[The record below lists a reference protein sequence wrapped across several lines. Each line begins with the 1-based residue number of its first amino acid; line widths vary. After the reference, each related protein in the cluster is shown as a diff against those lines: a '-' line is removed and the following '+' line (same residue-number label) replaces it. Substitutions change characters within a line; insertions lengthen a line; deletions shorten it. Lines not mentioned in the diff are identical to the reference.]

1 MGTPSG
7 HDILGGNEFRLRQGF
22 ALQNACDAAPAA
34 VRARRSIA
42 VQLEDGHEGFSRHL
56 DGAEVPH
63 LLLARPM
70 KCGYISWGPLQDMT
84 SSAEM
89 NSACGK
95 VLLRKT
101 LVTPHR
107 RR

>member
-1 MGTPSG
+1 MS
-7 HDILGGNEFRLRQGF
+7 
-22 ALQNACDAAPAA
+22 
-34 VRARRSIA
+34 VA
-42 VQLEDGHEGFSRHL
+42 VQLEDGHKGLGRHL

>member
-1 MGTPSG
+1 
-7 HDILGGNEFRLRQGF
+7 
-22 ALQNACDAAPAA
+22 
-34 VRARRSIA
+34 
-42 VQLEDGHEGFSRHL
+42 
-56 DGAEVPH
+56 
-63 LLLARPM
+63 M

>member
-1 MGTPSG
+1 MRHCLPIQKVMS
-7 HDILGGNEFRLRQGF
+7 L
-22 ALQNACDAAPAA
+22 CVPVKDAS
-34 VRARRSIA
+34 RRFLFLSIA
-42 VQLEDGHEGFSRHL
+42 VQLEDGHEGFGRHL
-56 DGAEVPH
+56 DGTEVPH

>member
-1 MGTPSG
+1 M
-7 HDILGGNEFRLRQGF
+7 
-22 ALQNACDAAPAA
+22 
-34 VRARRSIA
+34 SIA
-42 VQLEDGHEGFSRHL
+42 VQLEDGHEGLGRYL

-63 LLLARPM
+63 LLARPM

>member
-22 ALQNACDAAPAA
+22 ASQNACNAAPAA

-42 VQLEDGHEGFSRHL
+42 VQLEDGHKGFGRHL

-63 LLLARPM
+63 LLLA
-70 KCGYISWGPLQDMT
+70 
-84 SSAEM
+84 
-89 NSACGK
+89 
-95 VLLRKT
+95 LL
-101 LVTPHR
+101 LLLHN
-107 RR
+107 

>member
-1 MGTPSG
+1 M
-7 HDILGGNEFRLRQGF
+7 
-22 ALQNACDAAPAA
+22 
-34 VRARRSIA
+34 SIA
-42 VQLEDGHEGFSRHL
+42 VQLEDGHEGLSRHL

-63 LLLARPM
+63 LLLARLM
-70 KCGYISWGPLQDMT
+70 KCGYISWGPLQDMI
-84 SSAEM
+84 SSAEV

>member
-1 MGTPSG
+1 MS
-7 HDILGGNEFRLRQGF
+7 
-22 ALQNACDAAPAA
+22 
-34 VRARRSIA
+34 VA
-42 VQLEDGHEGFSRHL
+42 VQLEDGHERLRGYLHGAQIAHL
-56 DGAEVPH
+56 F
-63 LLLARPM
+63 LARPM

>member
-1 MGTPSG
+1 MKR
-7 HDILGGNEFRLRQGF
+7 LG
-22 ALQNACDAAPAA
+22 
-34 VRARRSIA
+34 
-42 VQLEDGHEGFSRHL
+42 RHL
-56 DGAEVPH
+56 DGTEVPH

-70 KCGYISWGPLQDMT
+70 KCGYISWGPFQDMT

-101 LVTPHR
+101 LVTRTGGGEGKKINRCPA
-107 RR
+107 

>member
-1 MGTPSG
+1 M
-7 HDILGGNEFRLRQGF
+7 
-22 ALQNACDAAPAA
+22 
-34 VRARRSIA
+34 SIA
-42 VQLEDGHEGFSRHL
+42 VQLKDGHEGFGRHL

>member
-1 MGTPSG
+1 MS
-7 HDILGGNEFRLRQGF
+7 
-22 ALQNACDAAPAA
+22 
-34 VRARRSIA
+34 VA
-42 VQLEDGHEGFSRHL
+42 VQLEDGHEGLSRNL
-56 DGAEVPH
+56 DRTQVPH
-63 LLLARPM
+63 LLARPM

>member
-1 MGTPSG
+1 MS
-7 HDILGGNEFRLRQGF
+7 
-22 ALQNACDAAPAA
+22 
-34 VRARRSIA
+34 VA
-42 VQLEDGHEGFSRHL
+42 VQLKDGHEGLGRHL
-56 DGAEVPH
+56 DGAQIAH
-63 LLLARPM
+63 LLARPM

>member
-1 MGTPSG
+1 MS
-7 HDILGGNEFRLRQGF
+7 
-22 ALQNACDAAPAA
+22 
-34 VRARRSIA
+34 VA
-42 VQLEDGHEGFSRHL
+42 VQLEDGHEGLGRNL
-56 DGAEVPH
+56 DRTEVPH

-70 KCGYISWGPLQDMT
+70 KCGYISWRPLQDMT

-101 LVTPHR
+101 VVTPHR

>member
-1 MGTPSG
+1 MS
-7 HDILGGNEFRLRQGF
+7 
-22 ALQNACDAAPAA
+22 
-34 VRARRSIA
+34 VA
-42 VQLEDGHEGFSRHL
+42 VQLEDGHEGLSRHL

-101 LVTPHR
+101 LDVEQKQQGSRWMGEFIPPLVL
-107 RR
+107 